1 MISQVTIGGI
11 VLVETLDV
19 SEDGNGRL
27 TLTGQ
32 ESAPPSPVEEV
43 RAAHHNVLGLRGSV
57 VPVVFADKAHL
68 SGFYY
73 VSGASS
79 NLIEFAGRTVTTD
92 FEISLDLIGFG
103 PDVEFET
110 RLPLIARVDTLAGTQ
125 VASFW
130 HAPAPS
136 VSGYFT
142 GATVP
147 TALDRVTSDGTVRVF
162 TGLPTSVPPRWTATP
177 EGYLTGSARILLDGI
192 RRTGILTPAHETWEV
207 TNGLVRITPIPG
219 ALAVQVWR
227 GVLGWST
234 PKAYRSVVGGT
245 PVTTDPEFTVL
256 RNDPEEVTARLSYPV
271 SPGRLTVDLDLRR
284 GARFAAGVLKRH
296 SVANLG
302 ITRTAAEAATAF
314 TGGLVATAAD
324 SEGVRYVLGSAKAPT
339 STTTATAS
347 LTLNTATV
355 LDFFLGGN
363 VAPVTAGDLHT
374 DLLLQY
380 LGTTGDATRVMSR

>member
-32 ESAPPSPVEEV
+32 ESAPPSPIEDV

-73 VSGASS
+73 VSSASS
-79 NLIEFAGRTVTTD
+79 NLTEFAGRTVTVD
-92 FEISLDLIGFG
+92 FELSLDLIGFG
-103 PDVEFET
+103 ADVEFET
-110 RLPLIARVDTLAGTQ
+110 RLPLIARVDTLTGTQ

-192 RRTGILTPAHETWEV
+192 RRTGILTPAHETWEI
-207 TNGLVRITPIPG
+207 TNGLVRATPIPG
-219 ALAVQVWR
+219 ALAVQVWL
-227 GVLGWST
+227 GVPGWST
-234 PKAYRSVVGGT
+234 PKAYRPVVGGT
-245 PVTTDPEFTVL
+245 PVTADPEFTVL
-256 RNDPEEVTARLSYPV
+256 RNDPEEVTVRLSYPV

-296 SVANLG
+296 SAANLG

-324 SEGVRYVLGSAKAPT
+324 AEGVRYVLGSAKAPS

-347 LTLNTATV
+347 LTLNTVTA